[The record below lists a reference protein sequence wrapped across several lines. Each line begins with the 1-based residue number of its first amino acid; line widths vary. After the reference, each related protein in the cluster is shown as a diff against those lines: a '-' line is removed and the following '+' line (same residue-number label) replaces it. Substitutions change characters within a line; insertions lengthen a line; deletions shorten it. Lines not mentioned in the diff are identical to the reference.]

1 MEKLNIF
8 TVERLIFLNPKA
20 KQVLWKEF
28 PVFFKEYSFL
38 KQAAVDRALLSRVY
52 MKFLREFAKKDSKK
66 FLSEIFGENQVLMS
80 YNFKN
85 ITINTC
91 INLDYNNRVSHCNN
105 MLNTSNKQQL
115 IINEQQLI
123 TNKQFKVDLNL
134 ENFGKNFE
142 EILKIYPHFFCA
154 RDAHELKI
162 TFWR

>member
-28 PVFFKEYSFL
+28 LVFFKEYSFL
-38 KQAAVDRALLSRVY
+38 KQAAVDRALLSRIY

-85 ITINTC
+85 ITVNTC
-91 INLDYNNRVSHCNN
+91 INLDYNNRVSNCIN
-105 MLNTSNKQQL
+105 NKQQL

>member
-28 PVFFKEYSFL
+28 LVFFKEYSFL
-38 KQAAVDRALLSRVY
+38 KQAAVDRALLSRIY

-85 ITINTC
+85 IIVNTC
-91 INLDYNNRVSHCNN
+91 INLDYNNRVSNCIN
-105 MLNTSNKQQL
+105 NKQQL